1 MAAPLA
7 SSPPTPPSAAAPT
20 EGPAETQARTG
31 PPSWEEQVEQV
42 FGGTEGMGDGEGAEA
57 AEAQPGIEAAPAATA
72 PSQPEAAPE
81 APAADPLVAL
91 LQELRA
97 DQAAMRA
104 ELAALR
110 EGRAPAPASAKPQT
124 PAAAPAP
131 AQPDP
136 AVLKARQER
145 MLRDPH
151 YAQAVGVLGSDV
163 PEHVALNARHLLEGR
178 AYYASRTED
187 PTEGAKARAALER
200 IDAQLESLRETAA
213 LHQRLAAQAQT
224 EQPAAPTSVPLAQ
237 RLTYADRLVE
247 GLRSNA
253 PAIADLAGLTEG
265 EVVRIAAE
273 TEGADE
279 GAWFDAFFERAYAL
293 AQTRRAQSA
302 PTPAAAPKPTPNG
315 KPAPKPRP
323 GNSVLRNPAPVGQG
337 STSPTATE
345 RMPWPKDRPPTD
357 AELEDRIFARN

>member
-1 MAAPLA
+1 MAAPIA
-7 SSPPTPPSAAAPT
+7 PSPPAPSDAPPP
-20 EGPAETQARTG
+20 EGPGETQARTG

-42 FGGTEGMGDGEGAEA
+42 FGGTEGMGDGEADES
-57 AEAQPGIEAAPAATA
+57 QPGIEAAPAATT
-72 PSQPEAAPE
+72 PSQPAAAVAPE

-91 LQELRA
+91 LQELRS

-104 ELAALR
+104 ELTALR
-110 EGRAPAPASAKPQT
+110 EGREPAPGAKPQPSPTPTPSAPAP
-124 PAAAPAP
+124 
-131 AQPDP
+131 PDP
-136 AVLKARQER
+136 AVLKARQDR

-200 IDAQLESLRETAA
+200 LDAQLESLRETAA
-213 LHQRLAAQAQT
+213 LHQRLAAQAKT
-224 EQPAAPTSVPLAQ
+224 EQPAAQPTSVPLAQ

-247 GLRSNA
+247 GLRNNA

-293 AQTRRAQSA
+293 AQTRRTQAALA
-302 PTPAAAPKPTPNG
+302 PAAPKPAPG
-315 KPAPKPRP
+315 AKPAPKPRP

>member
-1 MAAPLA
+1 MAEPTAT
-7 SSPPTPPSAAAPT
+7 SPPAPTDAAPT
-20 EGPAETQARTG
+20 ERPAETLARTG

-42 FGGTEGMGDGEGAEA
+42 FGGTEGMGDGEP
-57 AEAQPGIEAAPAATA
+57 AEAQLGSEVAPAAA
-72 PSQPEAAPE
+72 SQPEAAPS

-110 EGRAPAPASAKPQT
+110 EGRAPAPAGAKPQPPVT
-124 PAAAPAP
+124 PPAP

-136 AVLKARQER
+136 AALKARQDR

-187 PTEGAKARAALER
+187 PTEGPKARAALER
-200 IDAQLESLRETAA
+200 LDAQLESLRETAA
-213 LHQRLAAQAQT
+213 LHQHFAAQAKT
-224 EQPAAPTSVPLAQ
+224 AQPAAAPTAVPLAQ

-279 GAWFDAFFERAYAL
+279 GAWFAAFFERAYAL
-293 AQTRRAQSA
+293 AQTRRTQAA
-302 PTPAAAPKPTPNG
+302 PAPAAAPKPTPSA
-315 KPAPKPRP
+315 KPAQKPKP

-345 RMPWPKDRPPTD
+345 RLPWPKDRPPTD
-357 AELEDRIFARN
+357 AELEDRVFSRN

>member
-1 MAAPLA
+1 MAEPTAP
-7 SSPPTPPSAAAPT
+7 SPPAPPASAPT
-20 EGPAETQARTG
+20 EGPAETLARTG

-42 FGGTEGMGDGEGAEA
+42 FGGTEGMGDGEPT
-57 AEAQPGIEAAPAATA
+57 EAQPGIEVAPPAT
-72 PSQPEAAPE
+72 SQPEAAPE
-81 APAADPLVAL
+81 AAAADPLVTL

-110 EGRAPAPASAKPQT
+110 EGRAPAPASAKPPLT
-124 PAAAPAP
+124 PTAPTP

-136 AVLKARQER
+136 AALKARQDR

-187 PTEGAKARAALER
+187 PTEGPKARAAIER
-200 IDAQLESLRETAA
+200 FDAQLESLRETAA
-213 LHQRLAAQAQT
+213 LHQRLAAQAKT
-224 EQPAAPTSVPLAQ
+224 EPPTAVTTTVPLAQ

-253 PAIADLAGLTEG
+253 PAIADLAGITEG

-302 PTPAAAPKPTPNG
+302 PAAAA
-315 KPAPKPRP
+315 KPAPSAKPAQKPRP

-345 RMPWPKDRPPTD
+345 RMPWPKDRPPTA
-357 AELEDRIFARN
+357 AELEDRVFSRN